1 MMEEKTF
8 VQPNPKET
16 KNATDDTKNNR
27 EEEKKIQP
35 NHTAIVNANESENM
49 EEEKVVPPNPKETKN
64 AGHIKD
70 KEEC

>member
-1 MMEEKTF
+1 MKKEEKD
-8 VQPNPKET
+8 VPKNPDESES
-16 KNATDDTKNNR
+16 ASDIKNNR